1 MTRRRLSSNK
11 SLVYNLDMNSTSP
24 DVIQATRAAF
34 DELDFRQL
42 AVFARLT
49 PTRRLH
55 LMFDLC
61 EFSRQMIIATER
73 QRHPRLSDEDLAGRV
88 RARIE
93 LGYDG

>member
-1 MTRRRLSSNK
+1 MDLIITF
-11 SLVYNLDMNSTSP
+11 TTP
-24 DVIQATRAAF
+24 ETTQAIRTAF
-34 DELDFRQL
+34 DELDFQQL
-42 AVFARLT
+42 AVLARLT

-73 QRHPRLSDEDLAGRV
+73 QRYPLLPDDELARHV

-93 LGYDG
+93 LGYGA